1 MATDVVMPQMGE
13 SIAEGT
19 IVRWMKKVGDA
30 IDRDEPLFEISTDKV
45 DAEIPSPAAGVISE
59 IRVKEGETVP
69 VNSIVAVIGSAAA
82 GSPPAATAEKE
93 AGASASAAKAAP
105 PASADKNAAA
115 PASME
120 PPVQSARAQ
129 EPPKAS
135 PQADGESA
143 PPSKDE
149 GASAQAL
156 SPPPPHYHDRD
167 EPSAAPAPAPA
178 QHAASA
184 GQAPATSDGTAAR
197 HTGSAEDAIRER
209 SSPLVRKIAKEHNV
223 DIAQIH
229 GTGIAGRVTKDD
241 ILGFIDK
248 GATGQV
254 GQVGPVSA
262 RPAAE
267 VSAAPAGG
275 RSVSGAP
282 PVAQVTF
289 KPDAS
294 DHVEKMSVMRKR
306 IAEHMVLSK
315 KTSAH
320 VHSVFEVNF
329 GRIAKIR
336 EAKKA
341 EFERSGAKLTYMS
354 FIIKAA
360 IDALRAVPIVNAS
373 VDGDN
378 IVYHKD
384 INVGIAVALDW
395 GLIVPVIK
403 KADEKNLVGLS
414 RTVADL
420 ANRARAKQLKPDEV
434 AGGTF
439 TITNPG
445 VFGAL
450 FGMPIISQPQV
461 AILGIGNV
469 EKRAVVVDD
478 AIAIRP
484 MAYLTIGYDHRLID
498 GAVADEFMSIVKKSL
513 ENWDPNAV

>member
-19 IVRWMKKVGDA
+19 IVRWIKKLGDKV
-30 IDRDEPLFEISTDKV
+30 DRDEPLFEISTDKV

-59 IRVKEGETVP
+59 IRVQEGETVP
-69 VNSIVAVIGSAAA
+69 VNSIVAVIGDA
-82 GSPPAATAEKE
+82 GSKP
-93 AGASASAAKAAP
+93 
-105 PASADKNAAA
+105 AAA
-115 PASME
+115 PA
-120 PPVQSARAQ
+120 PAA
-129 EPPKAS
+129 A
-135 PQADGESA
+135 SA
-143 PPSKDE
+143 PPP
-149 GASAQAL
+149 AA
-156 SPPPPHYHDRD
+156 HYHDRD
-167 EPSAAPAPAPA
+167 EPAAAAPAPSAPA
-178 QHAASA
+178 ATAEQLSASSPSLAPRCAAS
-184 GQAPATSDGTAAR
+184 G
-197 HTGSAEDAIRER
+197 EDAIRER
-209 SSPLVRKIAKEHNV
+209 SSPLVRKIAKEHHV
-223 DIAQIH
+223 DIGQIH

-241 ILGFIDK
+241 ILGFIEGQDGSK
-248 GATGQV
+248 AGGQV
-254 GQVGPVSA
+254 GGKAEGQAGQDGKSA
-262 RPAAE
+262 KT
-267 VSAAPAGG
+267 G
-275 RSVSGAP
+275 SVSGAP
-282 PVAQVTF
+282 AIAPVMF
-289 KPDAS
+289 KPGAS

-306 IAEHMVLSK
+306 IAEHMVVSK

-336 EAKKA
+336 DAKKA

-378 IVYHKD
+378 IIYHKD

-414 RTVADL
+414 RAVVDL
-420 ANRARAKQLKPDEV
+420 ANRARGKQLKPDEV

-469 EKRAVVVDD
+469 EKRAVVIDD

-484 MAYLTIGYDHRLID
+484 MAYLTLGYDHRVID
-498 GAVADEFMSIVKKSL
+498 GAVADEFMSIIKKSL

>member
-19 IVRWMKKVGDA
+19 VVRWIKKVGDTV
-30 IDRDEPLFEISTDKV
+30 DRDEPLFEISTDKV

-69 VNSIVAVIGSAAA
+69 VNSVVAVIGSGA
-82 GSPPAATAEKE
+82 AATARTATPEPPVPTAKAVE
-93 AGASASAAKAAP
+93 PPKASAQADGAPATPPPPRHYHDRDDEPVAAAAP
-105 PASADKNAAA
+105 PASAARTEPIATRP
-115 PASME
+115 PAN
-120 PPVQSARAQ
+120 
-129 EPPKAS
+129 
-135 PQADGESA
+135 
-143 PPSKDE
+143 
-149 GASAQAL
+149 
-156 SPPPPHYHDRD
+156 
-167 EPSAAPAPAPA
+167 
-178 QHAASA
+178 
-184 GQAPATSDGTAAR
+184 
-197 HTGSAEDAIRER
+197 GSTEDAIRER

-248 GATGQV
+248 GTTGQD
-254 GQVGPVSA
+254 GRDRQEKRDRQEA
-262 RPAAE
+262 AAKPA
-267 VSAAPAGG
+267 
-275 RSVSGAP
+275 SVSGAP
-282 PVAQVTF
+282 PVATIAF
-289 KPDAS
+289 KPGVS

-336 EAKKA
+336 DAKKA
-341 EFERSGAKLTYMS
+341 EFERAGAKLTYMS

-378 IVYHKD
+378 IIYHQD
-384 INVGIAVALDW
+384 INVGVAVALDW

-403 KADEKNLVGLS
+403 HADEKNLVGLS
-414 RTVADL
+414 RAVIDL
-420 ANRARAKQLKPDEV
+420 ANRARSKQLKPEEV

-469 EKRAVVVDD
+469 EKRPVVVDD

-484 MAYLTIGYDHRLID
+484 MAYLTLGYDHRIID
-498 GAVADEFMSIVKKSL
+498 GAVADEFMSIVKKTL
-513 ENWDPNAV
+513 ENWDPNAI